1 MDREYKT
8 KCRGASY
15 LSRAAEEIR
24 QNPRKLHIWAQ
35 KTAHRVFAG
44 MLDHGESW
52 DALFVAAVAA
62 GLDHLKAQRDIGD
75 IHHFLPFVQAVHD
88 EGFA

>member
-1 MDREYKT
+1 MDPDYKT
-8 KCRGASY
+8 KCQGASH

-24 QNPRKLHIWAQ
+24 RNPRLLHIWAQ

-52 DALFVAAVAA
+52 DVLWTAAVAA
-62 GLDHLKAQRDIGD
+62 GLDHLKAQRDIGM
-75 IHHFLPFVQAVHD
+75 
-88 EGFA
+88 GFAAARMTVNTEGGAQ

>member
-1 MDREYKT
+1 MKRQYGNT
-8 KCRGASY
+8 GRGASY

-24 QNPRKLHIWAQ
+24 RNPRLLHIWAQ

-52 DALFVAAVAA
+52 DVLWAAAVAA
-62 GLDHLKAQRDIGD
+62 GLDHLKAQRDIGM
-75 IHHFLPFVQAVHD
+75 
-88 EGFA
+88 GFAAARMIANTEGGAQ